1 MKRLER
7 QYYHSVTLDR
17 EKCKGCT
24 TCLKRCPT
32 EAIRIRDNHAVIL
45 NERCIDC
52 GECIRVCANHAK
64 VATTDPLAAIQA
76 YPYRIA
82 LPAPALYGQ
91 FKGVH
96 DARFILA
103 GLMQIGFDDVFEVA
117 RGAEVISYAISQ
129 MMQETRKPRPLISSA
144 CPAIV
149 RLIQVNYPSLLDN
162 VVDLLAPIDAAACMA
177 RERFCQQHGVLPQ
190 QVGVFFITPCAA
202 KMTAIKSPIGQE
214 KSPIDGAIS
223 ILDIYGALVSHL
235 KEPMAPP
242 LVERAGALGVSW
254 ALPGGEIAAAGM
266 ENALAVDGIDNVMRV
281 LDEIENGHFHDLDY
295 FEGLACTGG
304 CLGGPLV
311 FENGYV
317 AKNRLRKVVDKL
329 PRAQP
334 LAQTQKAQWKRY
346 RMTQPL
352 LANSAMQLGG
362 TLQER
367 LARMEQIEQILGRL
381 PGLDCGSC
389 GSPTCRALAEDIT
402 GGFATPLNCIFK
414 LRERLYAMAQEM
426 VELNSSTRLGPRPQ
440 KHDKEEIHDECP

>member
-129 MMQETRKPRPLISSA
+129 LMQETRKPRPLISSA

-177 RERFCQQHGVLPQ
+177 RERFCQQRGVLPQ

-254 ALPGGEIAAAGM
+254 ALPAG
-266 ENALAVDGIDNVMRV
+266 
-281 LDEIENGHFHDLDY
+281 
-295 FEGLACTGG
+295 
-304 CLGGPLV
+304 
-311 FENGYV
+311 
-317 AKNRLRKVVDKL
+317 KSQLR
-329 PRAQP
+329 A
-334 LAQTQKAQWKRY
+334 WKTHWRW
-346 RMTQPL
+346 T
-352 LANSAMQLGG
+352 A
-362 TLQER
+362 
-367 LARMEQIEQILGRL
+367 
-381 PGLDCGSC
+381 
-389 GSPTCRALAEDIT
+389 
-402 GGFATPLNCIFK
+402 
-414 LRERLYAMAQEM
+414 
-426 VELNSSTRLGPRPQ
+426 STM
-440 KHDKEEIHDECP
+440 